1 MSNLKYAFYTG
12 CSAKGVAPELYDSTK
27 LVAEK
32 LGMELIELEAATC
45 CGAGAVQEKDEF
57 LALTINAR
65 NLALAEELGLDLL
78 TICNTCTVMLRDTKF
93 KLDNDPQLKKEVNEV
108 LKEAGLEYK
117 GTSEVTHF
125 LWEVIDGVGLDKLR
139 EMVVRPL
146 KDFNIAPFYGCHIIR
161 PVYLI
166 GYEDPDNPK
175 SIEMLIEAL
184 GGNPKDHEAR
194 LACCGFHS
202 FWSAETEVTLRL
214 TAMDTQSAKEE
225 SADFMV
231 TPCPLCHTQL
241 DAMQEEAEERIG
253 VNIGMPILHLPQMIG
268 LALGMNPKELGL
280 HKHVISTKEIV
291 NKITANV

>member
-1 MSNLKYAFYTG
+1 MSQLKYAFYTG
-12 CSAKGVAPELYDSTK
+12 CSAKGVAPELYNSTY

-57 LALTINAR
+57 LSLTINAR

-78 TICNTCTVMLRDTKF
+78 TICNTCTVMLRETKF
-93 KLDNDPQLKKEVNEV
+93 KLDNDPELKKAVNEV
-108 LKEAGLEYK
+108 LAEAGLEYK

-125 LWEVIDGVGLDKLR
+125 LWEVIDAVGIDKLK

-175 SIEMLIEAL
+175 SIEMIIEAL

-202 FWSAETEVTLRL
+202 FWSAEDEVTLRL
-214 TAMDTQSAKEE
+214 TAMDAESAKEE
-225 SADFMV
+225 KADFMV

-253 VNIGMPILHLPQMIG
+253 TNIGMPILHLPQMIG
-268 LALGMNPKELGL
+268 LALGMNPKDLGL
-280 HKHVISTKEIV
+280 QKHVISTKEIV
-291 NKITANV
+291 QKVTASL

>member
-1 MSNLKYAFYTG
+1 MSQLKYAFYTG
-12 CSAKGVAPELYDSTK
+12 CSAKGVAPELYKSTY

-57 LALTINAR
+57 LSLTINAR

-78 TICNTCTVMLRDTKF
+78 TICNTCTVMLREAKF
-93 KLDNDPQLKKEVNEV
+93 KLDNDPELKKAVNEV
-108 LKEAGLEYK
+108 LAEAGLEYK

-125 LWEVIDGVGLDKLR
+125 LWEVIDAVGVDKLK

-161 PVYLI
+161 PVYLT

-175 SIEMLIEAL
+175 SIEMIIEAL

-202 FWSAETEVTLRL
+202 FWSAEDEVTLRL
-214 TAMDTQSAKEE
+214 TAMDTEAAKEE
-225 SADFMV
+225 KADFMV

-253 VNIGMPILHLPQMIG
+253 TNIGMPILHLPQMIG

-280 HKHVISTKEIV
+280 QKHVISTEEIV
-291 NKITANV
+291 KKITASV

>member
-1 MSNLKYAFYTG
+1 MSQLKYAFYTG
-12 CSAKGVAPELYDSTK
+12 CSAKGVAPELYDSTR

-57 LALTINAR
+57 LAYTINAR

-93 KLDNDPQLKKEVNEV
+93 KLDNDPELKAAVNEV
-108 LKEAGLEYK
+108 LRETGLEYK

-125 LWEVIDGVGLDKLR
+125 LWEVIDGVGLDKLKS
-139 EMVVRPL
+139 MVVRPL

-175 SIEMLIEAL
+175 SMEMVIEAL

-202 FWSAETEVTLRL
+202 FWSAEDEVTLRL
-214 TAMDTQSAKEE
+214 TAMDTKAAKEE
-225 SADFMV
+225 KADFMV

-253 VNIGMPILHLPQMIG
+253 TQIGMPILHLPQMIG
-268 LALGMNPKELGL
+268 LALGMNPKDLGL
-280 HKHVISTKEIV
+280 HKHIV
-291 NKITANV
+291 PTDNIIKKITSSK

>member
-125 LWEVIDGVGLDKLR
+125 LWEVIDGVGLNKLK

-253 VNIGMPILHLPQMIG
+253 ANIGMPILHLPQMIG

>member
-1 MSNLKYAFYTG
+1 MSQLKYAFYTG
-12 CSAKGVAPELYDSTK
+12 CSAKGVAPELYKSTY

-57 LALTINAR
+57 LSLTINAR

-78 TICNTCTVMLRDTKF
+78 TICNTCTVMLRETKF
-93 KLDNDPQLKKEVNEV
+93 KLDNDPDLKAAVNEV
-108 LKEAGLEYK
+108 LAEAGLEYK

-125 LWEVIDGVGLDKLR
+125 LWEVIDAVGLDKIR

-202 FWSAETEVTLRL
+202 FWSAEEEVTLRL
-214 TAMDTQSAKEE
+214 TAMDTKAAKEE
-225 SADFMV
+225 KADFMV

-241 DAMQEEAEERIG
+241 DAMQEEAEEKIG
-253 VNIGMPILHLPQMIG
+253 VNINMPILHLPQMIG
-268 LALGMNPKELGL
+268 LALGMNPKDLGL
-280 HKHVISTKEIV
+280 HKHIVPTDEIIK
-291 NKITANV
+291 KITASA

>member
-1 MSNLKYAFYTG
+1 MLKYAFYTG

-57 LALTINAR
+57 MSLVINAR
-65 NLALAEELGLDLL
+65 NLALAEELGLDML
-78 TICNTCTVMLRDTKF
+78 TICNTCTLMLREAKF
-93 KLDNDPQLKKEVNEV
+93 KLDKNPEVRQAVNEV

-117 GTSEVTHF
+117 GTIEVTHF
-125 LWEVIDGVGLDKLR
+125 LWEVIDAVGLDKLKS
-139 EMVVRPL
+139 MVVRPL
-146 KDFNIAPFYGCHIIR
+146 KEFNIAPFYGCHIIR
-161 PVYLI
+161 PPYLI

-184 GGNPKDHEAR
+184 GGNPVDHEAR

-202 FWSAETEVTLRL
+202 FWSAEDKVTLRL
-214 TAMDTQSAKEE
+214 TAMDTQAAKKQK
-225 SADFMV
+225 ADFMV

-241 DAMQEEAEERIG
+241 DAMQPEAEEKIG
-253 VNIGMPILHLPQMIG
+253 VNIGMPVLHLPQLIG
-268 LALGMNPKELGL
+268 LAIGLKPKELGL
-280 HKHVISTKEIV
+280 HKHVISTKSIIEKV
-291 NKITANV
+291 A

>member
-1 MSNLKYAFYTG
+1 MSQLKYAFYTG
-12 CSAKGVAPELYDSTK
+12 CSAKGVAPELYKSTY

-57 LALTINAR
+57 LSLTINAR

-78 TICNTCTVMLRDTKF
+78 TICNTCTVMLRETKF
-93 KLDNDPQLKKEVNEV
+93 KLDNDPELKKAVNEV
-108 LKEAGLEYK
+108 LAEAGLEYK

-125 LWEVIDGVGLDKLR
+125 LWEVIDGVGLDKIK

-202 FWSAETEVTLRL
+202 FWSAEDEVTLRL
-214 TAMDTQSAKEE
+214 TAKDTQAAKEE
-225 SADFMV
+225 KADFMV

-241 DAMQEEAEERIG
+241 DAMQEEAEEKIG
-253 VNIGMPILHLPQMIG
+253 TNIDMPILHLPQMIG

-280 HKHVISTKEIV
+280 HKHVIPTDEII
-291 NKITANV
+291 NKITASV

>member
-1 MSNLKYAFYTG
+1 MAELRYAFYTG
-12 CSAKGVAPELYDSTK
+12 CSAKGVAPELYNSTK

-78 TICNTCTVMLRDTKF
+78 TICNTCTVMLRETKF
-93 KLDNDPQLKKEVNEV
+93 KLDNDPELKNAVNEV

-117 GTSEVTHF
+117 GNSEVTHF
-125 LWEVIDGVGLDKLR
+125 LWELIDGVGLEKIK

-146 KDFNIAPFYGCHIIR
+146 KEFKIAPFYGCHIIR
-161 PVYLI
+161 PPYLI

-175 SIEMLIEAL
+175 SIEMLIEVL
-184 GGNPKDHEAR
+184 GGSPTDHEAK

-202 FWSAETEVTLRL
+202 FWSAEDKVTLKL
-214 TAMDTQSAKEE
+214 TAMDAESAKKEK
-225 SADFMV
+225 ADFMV

-241 DAMQEEAEERIG
+241 DAMQPEAEERIG
-253 VNIGMPILHLPQMIG
+253 TQIGMPILHLPQMIG
-268 LALGMNPKELGL
+268 LAIGFKPDELGL
-280 HKHVISTKEIV
+280 NKHIVSTAEIV
-291 NKITANV
+291 QKVA

>member
-1 MSNLKYAFYTG
+1 MSQLKYAFYTG
-12 CSAKGVAPELYDSTK
+12 CSAKGVAPELYKSTY

-57 LALTINAR
+57 LSLTINAR

-78 TICNTCTVMLRDTKF
+78 TICNTCTVMLRETKF
-93 KLDNDPQLKKEVNEV
+93 KLDNDPELKEQVNEV
-108 LKEAGLEYK
+108 LAEAGLEYK

-125 LWEVIDGVGLDKLR
+125 LWEVIDGVGLDKIK

-202 FWSAETEVTLRL
+202 FWSAEDEVTLRL
-214 TAMDTQSAKEE
+214 TAMDTESAKEE
-225 SADFMV
+225 KADFMV

-241 DAMQEEAEERIG
+241 DAMQEEAEEKIG
-253 VNIGMPILHLPQMIG
+253 ANIDMPILHLPQMIG

-280 HKHVISTKEIV
+280 HKHVIPTDQII
-291 NKITANV
+291 NKITASV

>member
-1 MSNLKYAFYTG
+1 MTELKYAFYTG
-12 CSAKGVAPELYDSTK
+12 CSAKGIAPELYNSTK
-27 LVAEK
+27 LVAKK

-65 NLALAEELGLDLL
+65 NLALAEELGVDLL
-78 TICNTCTVMLRDTKF
+78 TICNTCTLMLREAKF
-93 KLDNDPQLKKEVNEV
+93 KLDNDPELKEAVNEV

-125 LWEVIDGVGLDKLR
+125 LWEIIDGVGLDKLR

-146 KDFNIAPFYGCHIIR
+146 KEFNIAPFYGCHIIR
-161 PVYLI
+161 PPYLI

-175 SIEMLIEAL
+175 SLEMIIDAV
-184 GGNPKDHEAR
+184 GGNPVDHTAK

-202 FWSAETEVTLRL
+202 FWSAEEKVTLRL
-214 TAMDTQSAKEE
+214 TAMDAQSAKKEE
-225 SADFMV
+225 ADFMV

-241 DAMQEEAEERIG
+241 DAMQEEAEEKIG
-253 VNIGMPILHLPQMIG
+253 VKLGIPVLHLPQMIG
-268 LALGMNPKELGL
+268 LAIGFKPKELGL
-280 HKHVISTKEIV
+280 DKHIISTQDIIRKV
-291 NKITANV
+291 A

>member
-1 MSNLKYAFYTG
+1 MSTLKYAFYTG

-125 LWEVIDGVGLDKLR
+125 LWEVIDGVGLDKLK

-225 SADFMV
+225 KADFMV

-253 VNIGMPILHLPQMIG
+253 TNIGMPILHLPQMIG

-291 NKITANV
+291 NKITASV

>member
-1 MSNLKYAFYTG
+1 MAELKYAFYTG
-12 CSAKGVAPELYDSTK
+12 CSAKGVAPELYNSTK

-78 TICNTCTVMLRDTKF
+78 TICNTCTLMLRETKF
-93 KLDNDPQLKKEVNEV
+93 KLDNDPELKDAVNEV

-125 LWEVIDGVGLDKLR
+125 LWEVIDGVGLDKLKS
-139 EMVVRPL
+139 MVVRPL
-146 KDFNIAPFYGCHIIR
+146 KEFNIAPFYGCHIIR
-161 PVYLI
+161 PPYLI

-175 SIEMLIEAL
+175 SIEMIIETI
-184 GGNPKDHEAR
+184 GGNPVDHTAR

-202 FWSAETEVTLRL
+202 FWSAEDKVTLKL
-214 TAMDTQSAKEE
+214 TAMDAQSAKEE
-225 SADFMV
+225 KADFMV

-253 VNIGMPILHLPQMIG
+253 VNIGMPVLHLPQMIG
-268 LALGMNPKELGL
+268 LAIGLKPKELGL
-280 HKHVISTKEIV
+280 EKHIVSTENIIQKV
-291 NKITANV
+291 A

>member
-1 MSNLKYAFYTG
+1 MSQLKYAFYTG
-12 CSAKGVAPELYDSTK
+12 CSAKGVAPELYDSTR

-57 LALTINAR
+57 LAYTINAR

-93 KLDNDPQLKKEVNEV
+93 KLDNDPELKAAVNEV

-125 LWEVIDGVGLDKLR
+125 LWEVIDGVGLDKLKS
-139 EMVVRPL
+139 MVVRPL

-175 SIEMLIEAL
+175 SMEMVIEAL

-202 FWSAETEVTLRL
+202 FWSAEDEVTLRL
-214 TAMDTQSAKEE
+214 TAMDTKAAKEE
-225 SADFMV
+225 NADFMV

-253 VNIGMPILHLPQMIG
+253 TQIGMPILHLPQMIG
-268 LALGMNPKELGL
+268 LALGMNPKDLGL
-280 HKHVISTKEIV
+280 HKHIV
-291 NKITANV
+291 PTDNIIKKITSSK

>member
-1 MSNLKYAFYTG
+1 MSTLKYAFYTG

-125 LWEVIDGVGLDKLR
+125 LWEVIDGVGLDKLK

-214 TAMDTQSAKEE
+214 TAMDTESAKEE
-225 SADFMV
+225 KADFMV

-253 VNIGMPILHLPQMIG
+253 ANIGMPILHLPQMIG

>member
-12 CSAKGVAPELYDSTK
+12 CSAKGVAPELYNSTK

-125 LWEVIDGVGLDKLR
+125 LWEVIDGVGLDKLK

-214 TAMDTQSAKEE
+214 TAMDAKAAKEE
-225 SADFMV
+225 KADFMV

-253 VNIGMPILHLPQMIG
+253 TSIGMPILHLPQMIG

-280 HKHVISTKEIV
+280 HKHVISTEKII

>member
-1 MSNLKYAFYTG
+1 MAELKYAFYTG
-12 CSAKGVAPELYDSTK
+12 CSAKGVAPELYNSTK

-78 TICNTCTVMLRDTKF
+78 TICNTCTVMLRETKF
-93 KLDNDPQLKKEVNEV
+93 KLDNDPELKDAVNEV

-125 LWEVIDGVGLDKLR
+125 LWELIDGVGLDKIK

-146 KDFNIAPFYGCHIIR
+146 KEFKIAPFYGCHIIR
-161 PVYLI
+161 PPYLI

-184 GGNPKDHEAR
+184 GGNPTDHEAK
-194 LACCGFHS
+194 LACCG
-202 FWSAETEVTLRL
+202 
-214 TAMDTQSAKEE
+214 
-225 SADFMV
+225 
-231 TPCPLCHTQL
+231 
-241 DAMQEEAEERIG
+241 
-253 VNIGMPILHLPQMIG
+253 
-268 LALGMNPKELGL
+268 
-280 HKHVISTKEIV
+280 
-291 NKITANV
+291 

>member
-1 MSNLKYAFYTG
+1 MADLKYAFYTG
-12 CSAKGVAPELYDSTK
+12 CSAKGVAPELYESTK

-32 LGMELIELEAATC
+32 LGMELIELDAASC

-78 TICNTCTVMLRDTKF
+78 TICNTCTVMLRETKF
-93 KLDNDPQLKKEVNEV
+93 KLDNDPELKAAVNDV
-108 LKEAGLEYK
+108 LKEVGLEYK

-125 LWEVIDGVGLDKLR
+125 LWEIIDGVGLDTLRSMVIRPLR
-139 EMVVRPL
+139 E
-146 KDFNIAPFYGCHIIR
+146 FNIAPFYGCHIIR
-161 PVYLI
+161 PPYLI

-175 SIEMLIEAL
+175 SIEMIIEAL
-184 GGNPKDHEAR
+184 GGNPTDHEAR

-202 FWSAETEVTLRL
+202 FWSAEEKVTLRL
-214 TAMDTQSAKEE
+214 TANDAESAKEAQ
-225 SADFMV
+225 ADFMV

-253 VNIGMPILHLPQMIG
+253 THIGMPILHLPQLIG
-268 LALGMNPKELGL
+268 LALGFKPHELGL
-280 HKHVISTKEIV
+280 QKHVVTPEKVIKAFS
-291 NKITANV
+291 